1 MIRFKAILY
10 RYYIFYNL
18 VFKKSRS
25 YIFVNFVFNNEI
37 SENIFQFSLIIIAI
51 YSHIKYL

>member
-1 MIRFKAILY
+1 MIQFKAILY